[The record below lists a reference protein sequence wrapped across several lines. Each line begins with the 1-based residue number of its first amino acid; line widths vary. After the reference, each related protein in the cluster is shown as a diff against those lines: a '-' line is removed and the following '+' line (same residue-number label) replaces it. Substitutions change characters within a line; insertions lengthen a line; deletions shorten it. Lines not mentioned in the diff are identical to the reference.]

1 MIIRIIRPL
10 LRYTYNCYIH
20 VLFIIYSYKTG
31 LRLHSLFVFGILCS
45 AVWWIKMGW
54 AKTGSVFS
62 RTIDVTR
69 FRGITLTRLLF
80 IKTEFYRT
88 NMYWIIGCKLYF
100 MVTRQLVDWTNEATL
115 KLNIKWTFSCY
126 FMHLYI
132 SLSILYVIKVL
143 D

>member
-1 MIIRIIRPL
+1 M
-10 LRYTYNCYIH
+10 
-20 VLFIIYSYKTG
+20 
-31 LRLHSLFVFGILCS
+31 RLHSLFVFGILCS
-45 AVWWIKMGW
+45 AVWWIKIGW

-62 RTIDVTR
+62 WTIDVTR

-88 NMYWIIGCKLYF
+88 NMFWIIGCKLYF

-115 KLNIKWTFSCY
+115 KLNIKWTFSCH

-132 SLSILYVIKVL
+132 SLSILYATYLRHQSVGLGQNRQHLFNKWVSHQTWK
-143 D
+143 